1 MVRAALP
8 RARAALHCY
17 LIEVETIPVLQSG
30 RPMKGTRPM
39 TSSAHGQSPDP
50 GSDSGFGGFD
60 AQDMRMVHNAF
71 GQGIRLIGEMAAA
84 VAPGGER

>member
-1 MVRAALP
+1 M
-8 RARAALHCY
+8 ARAALHCF

-30 RPMKGTRPM
+30 RPTKGTRPM

-60 AQDMRMVHNAF
+60 AQGMRIVHNAF
-71 GQGIRLIGEMAAA
+71 GREIRLTGAMIAAI
-84 VAPGGER
+84 APGEER